1 MKLRVAMVSE
11 HANPLA
17 PLGSP
22 DAGGQNVYVDAL
34 ARHLA
39 RQGVGV
45 DVYTRREDPAA
56 EDVVQAEPG
65 VRVHHIRAGPPAPI
79 PKDELFAVMPEF
91 AERLGEAW
99 RWRPPDI
106 VHAHY
111 WMSGWAARLAC
122 PPSTPL
128 VQTFHALGCVKRR
141 HQGDADTS
149 PVEREPVERS
159 LVADADAIIA
169 TCRDEAG
176 ELVGLGGSSS
186 RIAIVPCGVDGLF
199 SPRGPRS
206 LVPRRRRRHRVVCVS
221 RMVARKGVGD
231 LVGALA
237 QLSTDVELVVAGG
250 PPLTQIDD
258 DPEVQRLRHIAED
271 VGVDDRCRFVGSMNR
286 ADVAALLRSADVVA
300 CTPWYEPFGIVPVEA
315 MACGV
320 PVVGTSVG
328 GLLDT
333 IEDGVN
339 GLLVRPRRSDEIAAA
354 IGSLLDDPVWRRA
367 LGGAG
372 ARRADR
378 LYRWPRIASAVLAV
392 YGGALSAAGVAPT
405 AVTA

>member
-39 RQGVGV
+39 RQGVAV
-45 DVYTRREDPAA
+45 DVYTRRDDPAA
-56 EDVVQAEPG
+56 PDVVHAEPG
-65 VRVHHIRAGPPAPI
+65 VQVHHVRAGPPSHI
-79 PKDELFAVMPEF
+79 PKDELFPLMPEF

-99 RWRPPDI
+99 HWRQPDI

-111 WMSGWAARLAC
+111 WMSGWAARVAC
-122 PPSTPL
+122 PPSARL

-141 HQGDADTS
+141 HQGDADSS

-159 LVADADAIIA
+159 LVADADAVIA
-169 TCRDEAG
+169 TCRDEVT
-176 ELVGLGGSSS
+176 ELIGLGGSSS
-186 RIAIVPCGVDGLF
+186 RIVVVPCGVDHLF
-199 SPRGPRS
+199 SPQRPRP
-206 LVPRRRRRHRVVCVS
+206 LVLRRRRHRRRVVCVS
-221 RMVARKGVGD
+221 RMVARKGIGD
-231 LVGALA
+231 LIGALA
-237 QLSTDVELVVAGG
+237 ELPRDVELVVAGG
-250 PPLTQIDD
+250 PPLAEVDS
-258 DPEVQRLRHIAED
+258 DPEIRRLRGIAED
-271 VGVDDRCRFVGSMNR
+271 LDVADRCQFVGSLNR
-286 ADVAALLRSADVVA
+286 QEVAALLRSADVAA

-320 PVVGTSVG
+320 PVVGTRVG

-339 GLLVRPRRSDEIAAA
+339 GLLVPPRCPDQIAAA
-354 IGSLLDDPVWRRA
+354 IGALLDDPVRRRA
-367 LGGAG
+367 LGRAG

-378 LYRWPRIASAVLAV
+378 LYRWPTVARAVLAV
-392 YGGALSAAGVAPT
+392 YDGVLSASVAPT